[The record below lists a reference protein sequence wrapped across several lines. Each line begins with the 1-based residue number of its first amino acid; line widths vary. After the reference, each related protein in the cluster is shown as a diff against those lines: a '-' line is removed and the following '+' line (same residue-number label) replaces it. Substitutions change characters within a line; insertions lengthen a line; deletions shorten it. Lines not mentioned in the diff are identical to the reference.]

1 MISLFNLVP
10 GETYRFRVKA
20 ENAFGQSDPSD
31 ESDPVF
37 VKVESA
43 ILLIK
48 SLQDLSRTVEEP
60 PKKTRQVTEKDQVNY
75 DKLDTKVD
83 ATEYKA
89 VDIHRLP
96 NDLQAKV

>member
-83 ATEYKA
+83 VTEYKT